1 MNINQAAIDQQA
13 RKALRDAFEAANKD
27 LFFALMQ
34 NSKRELAQKVI
45 WLLGQLQAAQEK
57 GHDPQP

>member
-1 MNINQAAIDQQA
+1 MKAEQAAIDQQA
-13 RKALRDAFEAANKD
+13 RKAARDAFEAANKD

-45 WLLGQLQAAQEK
+45 WLLGQLQEAQNTPAEK
-57 GHDPQP
+57 AP